1 MFGVICRLLLILRS
15 TRRLDSSACSDVCI
29 LCYLAISVD
38 FIQGVVFRLA
48 FYLRKLFVQ
57 KQSHNK
63 HAIPVTVSRSYS
75 VTNYISMIACPRVL
89 ILDVIRFTS
98 LCSAIYIV
106 RLQRAGTVRVRP
118 LHDISCPPGPQQQT
132 RRTLL
137 QLVNGTDRRM
147 DRQTDTV
154 LLSPAPHTMR
164 VVPKKSRTFAHFD
177 NFGLALYSAYVT

>member
-118 LHDISCPPGPQQQT
+118 LHDISCPQGSTAANPPHAAAAGEW
-132 RRTLL
+132 
-137 QLVNGTDRRM
+137 N
-147 DRQTDTV
+147 RQTDEQTDG
-154 LLSPAPHTMR
+154 H
-164 VVPKKSRTFAHFD
+164 RT
-177 NFGLALYSAYVT
+177 LKPCSAYYAGSAKKITNFCTL

>member
-1 MFGVICRLLLILRS
+1 M
-15 TRRLDSSACSDVCI
+15 
-29 LCYLAISVD
+29 
-38 FIQGVVFRLA
+38 FRLA

-75 VTNYISMIACPRVL
+75 VTNYISMIACSRVL

-137 QLVNGTDRRM
+137 QLVNGTDR
-147 DRQTDTV
+147 QTDGQTDGHRT
-154 LLSPAPHTMR
+154 LKPCSAYYAGSA
-164 VVPKKSRTFAHFD
+164 KKSRTFVHFD